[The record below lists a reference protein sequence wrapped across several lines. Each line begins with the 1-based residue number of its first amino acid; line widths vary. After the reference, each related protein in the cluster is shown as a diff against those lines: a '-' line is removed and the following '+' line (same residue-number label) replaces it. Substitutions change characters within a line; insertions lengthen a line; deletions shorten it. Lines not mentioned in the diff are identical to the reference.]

1 MGGKSRVAV
10 TPLIRQALEMVVGFV
25 NNCPSTI
32 KVSPEDAAYAS
43 AMLDR
48 LADFASENAVDPQSE
63 ATDSLARSEAWL
75 DQQWTMIQ
83 DKYFD
88 RLQRI
93 AKGESEISD
102 KDHEMLRIVIGA
114 VVIDFMVGIR
124 SEIVERLPR

>member
-1 MGGKSRVAV
+1 MGCV
-10 TPLIRQALEMVVGFV
+10 
-25 NNCPSTI
+25 
-32 KVSPEDAAYAS
+32 
-43 AMLDR
+43 
-48 LADFASENAVDPQSE
+48 E